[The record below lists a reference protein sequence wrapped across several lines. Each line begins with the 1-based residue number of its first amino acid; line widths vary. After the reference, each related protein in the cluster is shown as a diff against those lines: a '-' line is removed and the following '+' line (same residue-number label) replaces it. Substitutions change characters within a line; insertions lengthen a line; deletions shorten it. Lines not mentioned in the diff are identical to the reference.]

1 MIQDQTT
8 LVWLLNAFIKKVQ
21 QLSGATSL
29 FHRVD
34 YWRVCRSVLVGFN
47 TLMKC
52 QRYKIGLGLRN
63 ILSHLKANYK
73 HNYNFRK

>member
-8 LVWLLNAFIKKVQ
+8 FVWLLNAFIKKVQ

-34 YWRVCRSVLVGFN
+34 YCGSVSEVFN
-47 TLMKC
+47 TRVEC
-52 QRYKIGLGLRN
+52 QRYDIGLGFRN
-63 ILSHLKANYK
+63 ILSHLKANSK
-73 HNYNFRK
+73 HNYNSRM

>member
-8 LVWLLNAFIKKVQ
+8 FVWLLNAFIKKVQ

-34 YWRVCRSVLVGFN
+34 YWGVCGSVSEVFDTLVE
-47 TLMKC
+47 C
-52 QRYKIGLGLRN
+52 QRNAIGLGFRN
-63 ILSHLKANYK
+63 ILNHLKANSE